1 MINKKGKHYKNRKET
16 DNDIADRILK
26 LTEPGEYGIFPP
38 PMKAQ
43 IAVDELCRFFLGEDY
58 WTIVSNNEQ
67 ANTEIVFEIECRYKN
82 KVR

>member
-1 MINKKGKHYKNRKET
+1 MINKKGKQHKNRKET
-16 DNDIADRILK
+16 DKDIADRILK

>member
-16 DNDIADRILK
+16 DKDIADRILK

>member
-1 MINKKGKHYKNRKET
+1 MINKKGKHYKHRKET
-16 DNDIADRILK
+16 DKDIADRILK